1 MGFMDSVTSA
11 VNRGTAA
18 AGREADKLKLKARI
32 GELTKQRQ
40 GLAAQLGASLYE
52 ATRGDVA
59 LRAGREALFDGIAQC
74 DAERDECQRQI
85 DALEA
90 AAAASAQAATTFAC
104 AVCGAKMNG
113 GDLFCSGCGAPAEK
127 ARAAV
132 PAAAAAGASGPVC
145 ASCGAPL
152 GEGDLFCMSCGA
164 KVEAPGAPAGV
175 GEAEGAEN
183 AGVGESEL
191 VEVDREGNVTITPGG
206 ESRV

>member
-52 ATRGDVA
+52 ATRGDAA

-104 AVCGAKMNG
+104 AVCGARMNG
-113 GDLFCSGCGAPAEK
+113 TDLFCSGCGAPAER
-127 ARAAV
+127 ARAAA
-132 PAAAAAGASGPVC
+132 PADVAGGPAC

-164 KVEAPGAPAGV
+164 KVEAPGAGV
-175 GEAEGAEN
+175 GEAGSAEN
-183 AGVGESEL
+183 AGVGESER
-191 VEVDREGNVTITPGG
+191 VEVGRDGNMTITPGG
-206 ESRV
+206 EPRV